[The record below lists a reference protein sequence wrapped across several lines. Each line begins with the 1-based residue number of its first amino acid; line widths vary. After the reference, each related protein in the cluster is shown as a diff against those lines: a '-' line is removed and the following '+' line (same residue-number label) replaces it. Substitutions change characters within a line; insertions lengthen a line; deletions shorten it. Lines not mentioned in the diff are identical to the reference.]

1 MIIYR
6 YLFNRFF
13 SGLVVSLAVLTS
25 IEIFFSLTAELKY
38 LNVGNYNMLVV
49 TKYIILNIPRSIEV
63 MFPYAILIGSMLS
76 LGAMSSDMEFI
87 SMQSAGISISR
98 IIGIILIQAFIL
110 SSIFYFISDS
120 FVPKY
125 SNKAEKKKNLALNKK
140 LIFNKNGVW
149 FKDKNTFIKI
159 NEIYSDIKLN
169 GITMYSYNENDSL
182 SSIKYVRYAS
192 FVDNKWSL
200 KAISETIINNSLI
213 TKRYTENDTVDSF
226 IDRKLINIKTDKS
239 SSLSL
244 ADVNKNINYLTTN
257 SLDAAIHKKIYWE
270 KIFKPFS
277 TVIMLFLAMPFIFG
291 RHRSANLSK
300 RLVLGLFIGI
310 GFFIIT
316 SILPNLSMVFGIWP
330 FISVL
335 LPHILF
341 VVLGK
346 YLLDYQLTEGIR

>member
-1 MIIYR
+1 MIIYK
-6 YLFNRFF
+6 YLFTRFF

-38 LNVGNYNMLVV
+38 LNDGDYNMLVLA
-49 TKYIILNIPRSIEV
+49 KYIILNIPKSIEI

-76 LGAMSSDMEFI
+76 LGAMSSDMEFV
-87 SMQSAGISISR
+87 SMQSAGISISK
-98 IIGIILIQAFIL
+98 IIGIILIQVFLL
-110 SSIFYFISDS
+110 SSIFYVISDS

-140 LIFNKNGVW
+140 LIFDKNGVW

-159 NEIYSDIKLN
+159 NEIYSDIKIN
-169 GITMYSYNENDSL
+169 GITMYEYDQNNSL
-182 SSIKYVRYAS
+182 SSIKNVRHAI
-192 FVDNKWSL
+192 FIDNKWSL
-200 KAISETIINNSLI
+200 KAINETIINNSLI
-213 TKRYTENDTVDSF
+213 TKKYTENDSVDSF
-226 IDRKLINIKTDKS
+226 IDRKLINIKTHRS

-244 ADVNKNINYLTTN
+244 ADVNKNIHYLTTN
-257 SLDAAIHKKIYWE
+257 GLDADIQKKIYWE

-291 RHRSANLSK
+291 KHRSSNLSK

-316 SILPNLSMVFGIWP
+316 SILPNLGMIFGIWP
-330 FISVL
+330 FINVL
-335 LPHILF
+335 LPHVLF
-341 VVLGK
+341 IVIGK
-346 YLLDYQLTEGIR
+346 YLLDYQLTERIR

>member
-1 MIIYR
+1 MINNCYILNAY
-6 YLFNRFF
+6 FF
-13 SGLVVSLAVLTS
+13 CLNSGR
-25 IEIFFSLTAELKY
+25 
-38 LNVGNYNMLVV
+38 
-49 TKYIILNIPRSIEV
+49 ILNISP
-63 MFPYAILIGSMLS
+63 P
-76 LGAMSSDMEFI
+76 SSTKKSF
-87 SMQSAGISISR
+87 R
-98 IIGIILIQAFIL
+98 II
-110 SSIFYFISDS
+110 
-120 FVPKY
+120 
-125 SNKAEKKKNLALNKK
+125 
-140 LIFNKNGVW
+140 
-149 FKDKNTFIKI
+149 
-159 NEIYSDIKLN
+159 
-169 GITMYSYNENDSL
+169 
-182 SSIKYVRYAS
+182 
-192 FVDNKWSL
+192 
-200 KAISETIINNSLI
+200 
-213 TKRYTENDTVDSF
+213 DSF

-244 ADVNKNINYLTTN
+244 ADVDKNINYLTTN